1 MQQEKPLRIAL
12 VLNRM
17 DSGGIEA
24 TVMNYYRH
32 IDRSKVQFDFYFTE
46 GSSFPQREE
55 LEAMGAGIYPIPSY
69 FKVLQYHKA
78 LISAFKNRKYQIVH
92 VHMSTMSVFPL
103 IAAWI
108 AGVPCRVCHAHS
120 TAHWGE
126 GFRTM
131 LKYILRPFCK
141 WFATDLFACGERA
154 GRWMYGDRLFEK
166 GAVRVIKNAIE
177 NERFVFDAEARVA
190 LRKEF
195 NISDDSFV
203 VGHVGRFVY
212 PKNHLFL
219 LEIFAEVLKRKP
231 TAQLMLVGEGEL
243 EQNIREKAK
252 ELGIMDS
259 IIFTGVR
266 RDVAKM
272 YSAMDAF
279 CQPSLYE
286 GMSLVGWEAQS
297 NGLACLLSN
306 RITTEA
312 VLSKDA
318 IQLPLTDASAWA
330 ERLIELKRNGGVT
343 APDITQTAD
352 GLQTFYLDKVVSLG
366 MLKNDGTEMVAGDCT
381 PPRVALV
388 LNRMDSGGIEA
399 TVMNYLRHIDL
410 SKVQFDLY
418 YCQDSTFPQRKE
430 LEEMQAGI
438 YPIPPYTRVLR
449 YHRALYNAFKRQK
462 YRVVHAHMS
471 TMSVFPLFA
480 AWRAGV
486 PVRICHSHNTAHWGE
501 GIRTLLKYMLRSACN
516 WFATDLYAC
525 SEHAARW
532 MHGNRMYEQGL
543 VHVVQN
549 AIDNEHFRFNAEDRS
564 VLRREFA
571 IADDDFVVGHVGRF
585 VYQKN
590 HMFLL
595 DVFAHVLKKKPT
607 AKLVLVGG
615 GELEQS
621 IREQAEKLQI
631 KDNVVFAGVR
641 QDVNRTYS
649 VMDVFCLPSFYE
661 GMGIVGWEAQ
671 VNGLPCLLS
680 SHVSREAMLS
690 DQAVQLPLGDAE
702 HWADVLL
709 SMNRNEGVMA
719 PDIRTCALELQN
731 RYLEMSQKH

>member
-55 LEAMGAGIYPIPSY
+55 LEAMGAGIYPISSY
-69 FKVLQYHKA
+69 FTPLKYQKA
-78 LISAFKNRKYQIVH
+78 LISAFKKHKYQVVH

-108 AGVPCRVCHAHS
+108 AKVPNRVCHAHS

-126 GFRTM
+126 GLRTV

-141 WFATDLFACGERA
+141 WFATDLFACGEKA
-154 GRWMYGDRLFEK
+154 GRWMYGDKLFDK
-166 GAVRVIKNAIE
+166 GKVYVVHNAIE
-177 NERFVFDAEARVA
+177 NEKFAYDPVAREQIRHSFSIPDEA
-190 LRKEF
+190 
-195 NISDDSFV
+195 FV
-203 VGHVGRFVY
+203 VGHIGRFVY
-212 PKNHLFL
+212 QKNHMFL
-219 LEIFAEVLKRKP
+219 IEIFSEVLKLRQD
-231 TAQLMLVGEGEL
+231 AYLLLVGEGEL
-243 EQNIREKAK
+243 EQAVRKKAA
-252 ELGIMDS
+252 EMGVLDRV
-259 IIFTGVR
+259 IFTGAR
-266 RDVAKM
+266 RDAPKV

-279 CQPSLYE
+279 CLPSFYE
-286 GMSLVGWEAQS
+286 GMTLVGWEAQS
-297 NGLACLLSN
+297 NGLACLLSD

-312 VLSKDA
+312 VISDDT
-318 IQLPLTDASAWA
+318 IQLPLTDAACWA
-330 ERLIELKRNGGVT
+330 RHLIELKRNPGII
-343 APDITQTAD
+343 APDITETAD
-352 GLQTFYLDKVVSLG
+352 GLQNFYLNKG
-366 MLKNDGTEMVAGDCT
+366 AKTEAADAAAQ
-381 PPRVALV
+381 PPCVALV

-399 TVMNYLRHIDL
+399 TVMNYLRYIDK
-410 SKVQFDLY
+410 SKVNFDLY
-418 YCQDSTFPQRKE
+418 YCQDSTFPQQKE
-430 LEEMQAGI
+430 VEDMGTGI
-438 YPIPPYTRVLR
+438 YPIPPYTRVIR
-449 YHRALYNAFKRQK
+449 YHKALYDAFKEKK
-462 YRVVHAHMS
+462 YQIVHAHMS

-501 GIRTLLKYMLRSACN
+501 GMRTLLKYMLRSACN

-525 SEHAARW
+525 SEHTARW
-532 MHGNRMYEQGL
+532 MHGDRMYEQGK

-549 AIDNEHFRFNAEDRS
+549 AIDNELFQFRPDDRS
-564 VLRREFA
+564 RLRQELS
-571 IADDDFVVGHVGRF
+571 ITDDELVVGHVGRF

-595 DVFAHVLKKKPT
+595 DVFTNVLKKKPS

-615 GELEQS
+615 GELEES
-621 IREQAEKLQI
+621 VREQVEKLHI
-631 KDNVVFAGVR
+631 EKNVVFAGVR
-641 QDVNRTYS
+641 QDVYRMYS

-680 SHVSREAMLS
+680 DHVSREAMLS
-690 DQAVQLPLGDAE
+690 DKVQQLPLGNAE
-702 HWADVLL
+702 QWAEVLL
-709 SMNRNEGVMA
+709 SMCRNSGVMA
-719 PDIRTCALELQN
+719 PDIRTNALELQN
-731 RYLEMSQKH
+731 RYLEMSQNH